1 MGWLDKSVSVGYMRE
16 ITSTRLYMGDNMIK
30 IGDMVG
36 FEFKG
41 DYHLAIVIDDLGQ
54 DYPYGRYTGL
64 LIGSDG
70 DYVPLNEEE
79 LKVLET
85 EQQVDQ
91 WERQKKVAELMK
103 RGKNDLRNTR
113 H

>member
-1 MGWLDKSVSVGYMRE
+1 
-16 ITSTRLYMGDNMIK
+16 
-30 IGDMVG
+30 
-36 FEFKG
+36 
-41 DYHLAIVIDDLGQ
+41 
-54 DYPYGRYTGL
+54 
-64 LIGSDG
+64 
-70 DYVPLNEEE
+70 VPLNEEE

-103 RGKNDLRNTR
+103 RGKNLR